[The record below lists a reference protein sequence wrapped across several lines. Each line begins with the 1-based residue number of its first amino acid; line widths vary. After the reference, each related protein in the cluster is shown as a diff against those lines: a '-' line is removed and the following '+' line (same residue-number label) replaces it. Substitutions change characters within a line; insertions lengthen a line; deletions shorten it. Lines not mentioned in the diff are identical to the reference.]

1 MAKKEE
7 TKIEKEK
14 KENKNKHEVSV
25 KIDGDAWKKALDR
38 VFNKKQKTVSVDG
51 FRKGKVPRN
60 VYEKKFGTESLYLDA
75 ADDVLPD
82 AYQKAMDDS
91 KLEPV
96 VQPEVNLKNIGCCV
110 I

>member
-1 MAKKEE
+1 MSLEGYYGKKKKKLKLKKRE
-7 TKIEKEK
+7 

-60 VYEKKFGTESLYLDA
+60 VYEK
-75 ADDVLPD
+75 
-82 AYQKAMDDS
+82 
-91 KLEPV
+91 
-96 VQPEVNLKNIGCCV
+96 NLVKNHYI
-110 I
+110 